1 MNPCLETKYETNL
14 EYQSKYYTI
23 VRATT
28 VVADKEG
35 KEHTICA
42 EGIARRSWK
51 DSDLPKRG
59 LEIAEG
65 RALKALAMKIKGRR
79 VRHALMNG

>member
-1 MNPCLETKYETNL
+1 MNPCLETKYETTL
-14 EYQSKYYTI
+14 AYQSRYYTI
-23 VRATT
+23 VKATT
-28 VVADKEG
+28 VVVNDG
-35 KEHTICA
+35 KEHKICA